1 MILADGRRFQEVLRR
16 GDRHRHQ
23 DPGHQ
28 RSDGHQHVGCRA
40 GRLSGFS
47 TRGAG
52 RCRARERTEGLGA
65 APPEGVLRLGPSS
78 GLALGLVLLWMSI
91 LVILPLAAVLL
102 TSTSNGFAAFV
113 DTITSPAVAASIRL
127 TVTMAAAATAVNTVL
142 GTLVAWV
149 LVRDRF
155 AGRRLLG
162 LVIDVPFAL
171 PTIVAGLVLI
181 ALYGS
186 KSPWA
191 SRSPR
196 LVDPRRAPLRHLAV
210 CGPRGPAGAGG
221 AGSRRGRGWR
231 LPRRQQVHDLRP
243 ADPAQHRAGDGGG
256 RGAVLCPRTW
266 RVRLGGLIS
275 GSLPRRTEVASVR
288 MLGQIENDNL
298 AGASAVA
305 TVLLVVALIVI
316 ILLGVLQRRAAN
328 RG

>member
-1 MILADGRRFQEVLRR
+1 
-16 GDRHRHQ
+16 
-23 DPGHQ
+23 
-28 RSDGHQHVGCRA
+28 
-40 GRLSGFS
+40 
-47 TRGAG
+47 
-52 RCRARERTEGLGA
+52 
-65 APPEGVLRLGPSS
+65 
-78 GLALGLVLLWMSI
+78 MSI

-155 AGRRLLG
+155 VGRQLLS

-186 KSPWA
+186 KSPLGITLAQTRWSILVALLFVTLPFVVRAVQPVLEELDLDVEEAGASLGA
-191 SRSPR
+191 SRLTIFVR
-196 LVDPRRAPLRHLAV
+196 LILPNIAPAMA
-210 CGPRGPAGAGG
+210 AGAALSFARGLG
-221 AGSRRGRGWR
+221 EFGS
-231 LPRRQQVHDLRP
+231 V
-243 ADPAQHRAGDGGG
+243 
-256 RGAVLCPRTW
+256 V
-266 RVRLGGLIS
+266 LIS
-275 GSLPRRTEVASVR
+275 GSLPRRTEVASAR

-305 TVLLVVALIVI
+305 TVLLVVALVVI

>member
-1 MILADGRRFQEVLRR
+1 VSTTSTPVVAT
-16 GDRHRHQ
+16 
-23 DPGHQ
+23 
-28 RSDGHQHVGCRA
+28 A
-40 GRLSGFS
+40 GSLGSPPDVPAAAAPAAGPS
-47 TRGAG
+47 NRGAG
-52 RCRARERTEGLGA
+52 
-65 APPEGVLRLGPSS
+65 PPEGVLRLGPGS

-91 LVILPLAAVLL
+91 LVILPLAAVLF
-102 TSTSNGFAAFV
+102 TSASNGLGDFV
-113 DTITSPAVAASIRL
+113 ETVTSPAVAAAIRL
-127 TVTMAAAATAVNTVL
+127 TVMMAAAATVVNTVF

-155 AGRRLLG
+155 AGRQLLS

-186 KSPWA
+186 NSPLGITLAQTRWSIFVA
-191 SRSPR
+191 LLFVTLPF
-196 LVDPRRAPLRHLAV
+196 VVRAVQPVLEELDLDV
-210 CGPRGPAGAGG
+210 EEAGASLG
-221 AGSRRGRGWR
+221 ASKF
-231 LPRRQQVHDLRP
+231 
-243 ADPAQHRAGDGGG
+243 
-256 RGAVLCPRTW
+256 TIF
-266 RVRLGGLIS
+266 VRLILPNIAPAMAAGAALSFARGLGEFGSVVLIS

-305 TVLLVVALIVI
+305 TVLLIVALIVI

>member
-1 MILADGRRFQEVLRR
+1 MATSTSVVAPAGS
-16 GDRHRHQ
+16 
-23 DPGHQ
+23 PG
-28 RSDGHQHVGCRA
+28 SPPGEPAAVAPANGPK
-40 GRLSGFS
+40 GW
-47 TRGAG
+47 
-52 RCRARERTEGLGA
+52 GA

-155 AGRRLLG
+155 AGRRLLS

-186 KSPWA
+186 KSPLGITLAQTRWSILVALLFVTLPFVVRAVQPVLEELDLDVEEAGASLGA
-191 SRSPR
+191 SRLTIFVR
-196 LVDPRRAPLRHLAV
+196 LILPNIAPAMA
-210 CGPRGPAGAGG
+210 AGAALSFARGLG
-221 AGSRRGRGWR
+221 EFGS
-231 LPRRQQVHDLRP
+231 V
-243 ADPAQHRAGDGGG
+243 
-256 RGAVLCPRTW
+256 V
-266 RVRLGGLIS
+266 LIS
-275 GSLPRRTEVASVR
+275 GSLPRRTEVASAR

-305 TVLLVVALIVI
+305 TVLLVVAVIVI

>member
-1 MILADGRRFQEVLRR
+1 MTTSTSVVAPAGSLGSPPGEPAAVAPASGSKGR
-16 GDRHRHQ
+16 G
-23 DPGHQ
+23 
-28 RSDGHQHVGCRA
+28 
-40 GRLSGFS
+40 
-47 TRGAG
+47 T
-52 RCRARERTEGLGA
+52 

-155 AGRRLLG
+155 VGRQLLS

-186 KSPWA
+186 KSPLGITLAQTRWSILVALLFVTLPFVVRAVQPVLEELDLDVEEAGASLGA
-191 SRSPR
+191 SRLTIFVR
-196 LVDPRRAPLRHLAV
+196 LILPNIAPAMA
-210 CGPRGPAGAGG
+210 AGAALSFARGLG
-221 AGSRRGRGWR
+221 EFGS
-231 LPRRQQVHDLRP
+231 V
-243 ADPAQHRAGDGGG
+243 
-256 RGAVLCPRTW
+256 V
-266 RVRLGGLIS
+266 LIS
-275 GSLPRRTEVASVR
+275 GSLPRRTEVASAR

-305 TVLLVVALIVI
+305 TVLLVVALVVI

>member
-1 MILADGRRFQEVLRR
+1 MTTSTSVVAPAGSLGSPPGEPANVPPASGSKSR
-16 GDRHRHQ
+16 GT
-23 DPGHQ
+23 P
-28 RSDGHQHVGCRA
+28 
-40 GRLSGFS
+40 
-47 TRGAG
+47 
-52 RCRARERTEGLGA
+52 
-65 APPEGVLRLGPSS
+65 PPEGVLRLGPSS

-102 TSTSNGFAAFV
+102 TSASNGLDAFV
-113 DTITSPAVAASIRL
+113 DTVTSPAVAASIRL
-127 TVTMAAAATAVNTVL
+127 TVMMAAAATAVNTVL

-155 AGRRLLG
+155 VGRQLLS

-186 KSPWA
+186 NSPLGITLAQTRWSIFIA
-191 SRSPR
+191 LLFVTLPF
-196 LVDPRRAPLRHLAV
+196 VVRAVQPVLEELDLDV
-210 CGPRGPAGAGG
+210 EEAGASLG
-221 AGSRRGRGWR
+221 ASKF
-231 LPRRQQVHDLRP
+231 
-243 ADPAQHRAGDGGG
+243 
-256 RGAVLCPRTW
+256 TIF
-266 RVRLGGLIS
+266 VRLILPNIAPAMAAGAALSFARGLGEFGSVVLIS

-305 TVLLVVALIVI
+305 TVLLIVALMVI

>member
-1 MILADGRRFQEVLRR
+1 MTTSTSVVAPAGSLGSPPGESAAVAPARGPNGR
-16 GDRHRHQ
+16 G
-23 DPGHQ
+23 
-28 RSDGHQHVGCRA
+28 
-40 GRLSGFS
+40 
-47 TRGAG
+47 T
-52 RCRARERTEGLGA
+52 

-78 GLALGLVLLWMSI
+78 GLALGLVMLWMSI
-91 LVILPLAAVLL
+91 LVVLPLAAVLL
-102 TSTSNGFAAFV
+102 TSTSNGFAEFV
-113 DTITSPAVAASIRL
+113 DTVTSPAVAASIRL
-127 TVTMAAAATAVNTVL
+127 TVTMAAAAAAVNTVL

-155 AGRRLLG
+155 VGRQLLS

-186 KSPWA
+186 KSPLGITLAQTRWSILVALLFVTLPFVVRAVQPVLEELDVEVEEAGASLGA
-191 SRSPR
+191 SRLTIFVR
-196 LVDPRRAPLRHLAV
+196 LILPNIAPAMA
-210 CGPRGPAGAGG
+210 AGAALSFARGLG
-221 AGSRRGRGWR
+221 EFGS
-231 LPRRQQVHDLRP
+231 V
-243 ADPAQHRAGDGGG
+243 
-256 RGAVLCPRTW
+256 V
-266 RVRLGGLIS
+266 LIS

-316 ILLGVLQRRAAN
+316 VLLGVLQRRAAN

>member
-1 MILADGRRFQEVLRR
+1 MVRSIQEVLRR
-16 GDRHRHQ
+16 GERHRHQ
-23 DPGHQ
+23 GPGRQ
-28 RSDGHQHVGCRA
+28 RSGVMTTSTQVAAPAGSVGSPPGEPSAVVHA
-40 GRLSGFS
+40 GGPKS
-47 TRGAG
+47 RG
-52 RCRARERTEGLGA
+52 T
-65 APPEGVLRLGPSS
+65 APPEGVLRLGRSS

-102 TSTSNGFAAFV
+102 TSTSNGFAEFV
-113 DTITSPAVAASIRL
+113 HTITSPAVAASIRL

-155 AGRRLLG
+155 VGRQLLS

-186 KSPWA
+186 KSPLGITLAQTRW
-191 SRSPR
+191 SIFVP
-196 LVDPRRAPLRHLAV
+196 LILPNIAPAMA
-210 CGPRGPAGAGG
+210 AGAALSFARGLG
-221 AGSRRGRGWR
+221 EFGS
-231 LPRRQQVHDLRP
+231 V
-243 ADPAQHRAGDGGG
+243 
-256 RGAVLCPRTW
+256 V
-266 RVRLGGLIS
+266 LIS

-316 ILLGVLQRRAAN
+316 VLLGILQRRAAN